1 MQKVYASL
9 RILALA
15 GAASM
20 MLLAD
25 QPLKSALG
33 LSMDEARVT
42 EDIQKKYKL
51 PRVQKRGE
59 YLRQMRVLRRAR
71 IANDSAGTA
80 RAEQVARRMHE
91 EMMAIQAKEDAE
103 IRKVLTPEQNR
114 KFDAYLK
121 LRREMVGSSRDDKE
135 FTGR

>member
-1 MQKVYASL
+1 MHKVRPSL

-33 LSMDEARVT
+33 LSMDQARVT
-42 EDIQKKYKL
+42 AGIQKMYQQ
-51 PRVQKRGE
+51 PYVQKRGE

-71 IANDSAGTA
+71 IANDSEGTA
-80 RAEQVARRMHE
+80 RAEQVAHRLHE
-91 EMMAIQAKEDAE
+91 
-103 IRKVLTPEQNR
+103 
-114 KFDAYLK
+114 
-121 LRREMVGSSRDDKE
+121 
-135 FTGR
+135 

>member
-1 MQKVYASL
+1 MQKIYASL

-71 IANDSAGTA
+71 IANDSEGTA
-80 RAEQVARRMHE
+80 RAEQVARRLHE

-103 IRKVLTPEQNR
+103 IRKVLTPEQNH

>member
-1 MQKVYASL
+1 MQKVRASL